1 MIHGPSDPLTNELG
15 LLVRAAKG
23 TLLQKVGSA
32 KRTKVRRAKKTKCKS
47 DIAGSSEK
55 ATDAVARGRGVY
67 TYYSQCARPGVA
79 KLFAR

>member
-32 KRTKVRRAKKTKCKS
+32 KRTKVRRVSKREKS
-47 DIAGSSEK
+47 LRGEK
-55 ATDAVARGRGVY
+55 ATDAVALRRGVY

-79 KLFAR
+79 KLFARVA